1 MPKGN
6 NQKLKLFYLMHIML
20 EKTDEEHGI
29 TMPEIIKELEANEI
43 TAERKSIYDDFN
55 MLTEHLGVEIE
66 ARRVGKYTYYHAIER
81 PFELAELKLLVDA
94 ISSSK
99 FITEKKTHELIKK
112 LEKYASRYQAMK
124 LHREVYISGRGKT
137 TNEAIYYNVD
147 AIHSAIGNN
156 KQIQFQYF
164 QWNVKKEKEFK
175 KDGAKYQV
183 SPWALLWEDEKYYM
197 IGYDKEADSI
207 KYYRVDKM
215 LQIDVLEEDRL
226 GKGHFEKFDIKTYSK
241 KNFGMFA
248 GTEQSVKMRFHNRL
262 AGVVIDRF
270 GHEVMMIPDGDDHFV
285 IHVKVAV
292 SEQFFGWVFGLGNGI
307 QILGPEPVKE
317 QMKKKLSEIKNMYE

>member
-6 NQKLKLFYLMHIML
+6 NQKLKLFYLMQIML

-248 GTEQSVKMRFHNRL
+248 GTEQSVKMRFDNRL